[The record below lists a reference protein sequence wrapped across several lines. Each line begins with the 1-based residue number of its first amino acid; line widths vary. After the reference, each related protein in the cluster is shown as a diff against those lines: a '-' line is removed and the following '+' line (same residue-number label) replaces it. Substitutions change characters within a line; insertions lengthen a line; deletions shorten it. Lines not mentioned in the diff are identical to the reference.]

1 MPSPES
7 PAPFL
12 LFTQRLH
19 DAGLR
24 YMISGSVAA
33 IYYGEP
39 RMTNDVDI
47 ILHLPR
53 SEVER
58 LVRAF
63 PPEDFYCPPA
73 EVILLEVAR
82 EQRGHFN
89 LLHHES
95 GFKADVYL
103 IRHDPL
109 HIWGLEHARS
119 VIYEGHTISLAPPEY
134 VILRKL
140 QFYREGRSPKHLRDI
155 NRMLSGLGAE
165 WSRVELLRFVA
176 AYRLETGWQEALQV
190 E

>member
-1 MPSPES
+1 MQSPE
-7 PAPFL
+7 PFL

-47 ILHLPR
+47 ILHLSR
-53 SEVER
+53 SEVAR
-58 LVRAF
+58 LTLAF
-63 PPEDFYCPPA
+63 PLEEFYCPPA

-89 LLHHES
+89 LLHHET
-95 GFKADVYL
+95 GFKADIYL
-103 IRHDPL
+103 VRHDPL
-109 HIWGLEHARS
+109 HAWGLDHSKS
-119 VIYEGHTISLAPPEY
+119 VTYEGHTISLAPPEY

-140 QFYREGRSPKHLRDI
+140 QFYREGQSGKHLRDI
-155 NRMLSGLGAE
+155 SRMLAGLGAD
-165 WSRVELLRFVA
+165 WSRLDLMRFVA
-176 AYRLETGWQEALQV
+176 EYGLEVEWHKAL
-190 E
+190 ESE